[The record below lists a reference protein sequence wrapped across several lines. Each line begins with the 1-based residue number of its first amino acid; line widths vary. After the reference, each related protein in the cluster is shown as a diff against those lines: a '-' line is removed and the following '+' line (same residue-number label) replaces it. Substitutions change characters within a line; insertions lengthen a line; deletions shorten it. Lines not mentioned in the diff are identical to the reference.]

1 MTQEEIKNLIKEIDL
16 IKDKLIDMR
25 IYLENNPNE
34 EIGQA
39 IYELK
44 KAIDILL
51 ELYSKA
57 KDLSSHTPI

>member
-16 IKDKLIDMR
+16 IKDKLIDMQ
-25 IYLENNPNE
+25 IYLEKNPNE